1 MELVNVMLRIAHAGE
16 IKTTNN
22 NLTFE
27 EYIATDDGKFQ
38 MKISMFEQF
47 TDQMELNNTYK
58 ILNLQLVTYLNERQL
73 RSTTLAKVQKIDK
86 DILDLKMKECPK
98 VDQRQT
104 VIFDNIDNNSLLEH
118 IRCFKCSISF
128 DKTDKKK
135 IVNCTNCGEVQL
147 SKTCVL
153 KNVLKLSKSS
163 NNYICNQSLF

>member
-1 MELVNVMLRIAHAGE
+1 M
-16 IKTTNN
+16 K
-22 NLTFE
+22 
-27 EYIATDDGKFQ
+27 EYIATDGTKFQ
-38 MKISMFEQF
+38 TKITMFEQF
-47 TDQMELNNTYK
+47 TDQMELSNTYK
-58 ILNLQLVTYLNERQL
+58 ILNLQLLTYLNERKL
-73 RSTTLAKVQKIDK
+73 RSTTLTKVEKIDK
-86 DILDLKMKECPK
+86 DTPGLKMKKCLK
-98 VDQRQT
+98 VDQREI

-135 IVNCTNCGEVQL
+135 IVHCTNCGEVQL